1 MSDAPPPMDDRL
13 RAALGALDEDD
24 RTEPPAPP
32 AELWES
38 IAAAVEE
45 ERATDDAPAGPGRS
59 REVLFHPRPGP
70 EAEAEAAPVSPPAAG
85 GTRLKV
91 LVLAAA
97 AIFVVLLGGAV
108 VVRTRQPAVT
118 EVAVLN
124 DDGLPNRSDV
134 RGRAE
139 LVDDGG
145 RQVLDVEVPDLPAAA
160 AGQAFEVWLLAGDG
174 GGLQSLGLIEHTG
187 RFTVPAGIDVSRFNI
202 VDVSREPINGDPTHS
217 GDSIVRGTLVPR

>member
-1 MSDAPPPMDDRL
+1 MDDRL
-13 RAALGALDEDD
+13 RAALGALDDTD
-24 RTEPPAPP
+24 LSEPPAPP
-32 AELWES
+32 AAVWEA

-45 ERATDDAPAGPGRS
+45 EGTEHDAARPSGAGDGDGRAPLELA
-59 REVLFHPRPGP
+59 PRP
-70 EAEAEAAPVSPPAAG
+70 APFSSPPTQPSPRRSTSPIRVA
-85 GTRLKV
+85 L
-91 LVLAAA
+91 LAAA
-97 AIFVVLLGGAV
+97 AVLVVLMAGAV

-124 DDGLPNRSDV
+124 DEGLPNRSNV

-139 LVDDGG
+139 LVDEGG

-187 RFTVPAGIDVSRFNI
+187 RFTVPAGVDLSRFNI

-217 GDSIVRGTLVPR
+217 GDSIVRGRLVPG